1 VVNHSVLRR
10 LLSERLPLYWKL
22 RLKRAAFAPVGWALR
37 ASVRVR
43 ELAARLR
50 ESAEV
55 NGLDYGGD
63 KDAGARSRATE
74 VEPFGA
80 ADFLLLAHAARARKR
95 VEGVAERSEE
105 LTDARP
111 VRTSIV
117 VAVGDDVES
126 TFQCL
131 RSLVREVDL
140 TETEVLVV
148 NDASDASLDLTR
160 ELLAHFRGLVRVI
173 ERETNNGKVE
183 ESGGR
188 LVGAFNRG
196 AARAR
201 GAYLI
206 FLGGD
211 AVVSGGWLGALIETL
226 ERDARAGAAGAMS
239 LDASGRV
246 REAGA
251 IVWSDGETL
260 EYGRGL
266 SHEDRR
272 LAFAREVDYCSAAS
286 LVIRREL
293 FERLGGFDAH
303 YASDDYAAVGIC
315 MSVRAL
321 GYKVVYQPA
330 SRVARLDDTR
340 GVSERGRAADRE
352 RFRDSWREVLVR
364 EHHARDSSQA
374 ERAANRKWA
383 TQVAVFDDCIPTPDR
398 DAGSAR
404 MLHILRALSEWS
416 HPVLITLS
424 KQSWPDYESALRR
437 EGIETAR
444 ALDFMRLVRERRFR
458 AAILSRPHVAEGLLK
473 PIRRADPRT
482 RIVFDMVDAHSLRL
496 SREHALTGDAA
507 LAREAE
513 RYRKLE
519 SRLARECDVV
529 WCASTADEEY
539 MERLAP
545 GVRTKVVPTIHPP
558 GERGLPFE
566 EREHILFVGNFRHR
580 PNADAVH
587 FYAREVLP
595 RVRESLPAIELLLIG
610 DNAPKEFAA
619 YEGVRVL
626 GYVPDI
632 ETVLARARVSVA
644 PLRFGAGI
652 NGKIGE
658 ALAHGLPVVTTT
670 IGAAGIGLRD
680 GEEALIADS
689 PEELTAATVRLYTD
703 AALWQR
709 LSDKGY
715 AHVER
720 NFSPRVVRK
729 VVNDSVRGLLGHFE
743 ESLTAPRA
751 PTQTRDGLST
761 ESQ

>member
-1 VVNHSVLRR
+1 LKR
-10 LLSERLPLYWKL
+10 LLSERLPLHWKL
-22 RLKRAAFAPVGWALR
+22 RLRRAAFAPVGWALR
-37 ASVRVR
+37 ASARVR

-50 ESAEV
+50 ASAEA
-55 NGLDYGGD
+55 NGLDF
-63 KDAGARSRATE
+63 GAARDEDVRVSE

-80 ADFLLLAHAARARKR
+80 SDFLLLTHAARARKID
-95 VEGVAERSEE
+95 EGVAERSEE
-105 LTDARP
+105 VDEVRP

-117 VAVGDDVES
+117 VAVGDDVEL

-131 RSLVREVDL
+131 RSLAREVDL

-160 ELLAHFRGLVRVI
+160 ELLSHFRGLVRVI
-173 ERETNNGKVE
+173 ERETNGDAVDE
-183 ESGGR
+183 PGVGV
-188 LVGAFNRG
+188 VGALNRG

-211 AVVSGGWLGALIETL
+211 AVVQSGWLGALIETL
-226 ERDARAGAAGAMS
+226 ERDERAGAAGSIS
-239 LDASGRV
+239 LGARGRV

-260 EYGRGL
+260 QYGRGL
-266 SHEDRR
+266 SPEDRR

-286 LVIRREL
+286 LIIRREM
-293 FERLGGFDAH
+293 FERLGGFDTR
-303 YASDDYAAVGIC
+303 YASDDYAAASIC
-315 MSVRAL
+315 MGVRSL
-321 GYKVVYQPA
+321 GQRVVYQPA
-330 SRVARLDDTR
+330 SRVTR
-340 GVSERGRAADRE
+340 FEGEGAHNVSERERAADRE
-352 RFRDSWREVLVR
+352 KFREKWRAALAR
-364 EHHARDSSQA
+364 EHHAHDPSQT
-374 ERAANRKWA
+374 ERAANRKWT
-383 TQVAVFDDCIPTPDR
+383 TQVAIFDDCIPTPDR

-424 KQSWPDYESALRR
+424 KQSRPDYERALWR

-444 ALDFMRLVRERRFR
+444 ARDFERLVRERRFR

-496 SREHALTGDAA
+496 AREHQLTGDPET
-507 LAREAE
+507 AREAE
-513 RYRKLE
+513 RYRRIE
-519 SRLARECDVV
+519 SRLARECEVV

-558 GERGLPFE
+558 HERGLPFE
-566 EREHILFVGNFRHR
+566 RREHILFVGNFRHR

-595 RVRESLPAIELLLIG
+595 RVRESLPEVELLLIG
-610 DNAPKEFAA
+610 DNAPPEFTA

-632 ETVLARARVSVA
+632 EPVLASARVSVA

-670 IGAAGIGLRD
+670 IGAAGIALRD

-689 PEELTAATVRLYTD
+689 PEALADATVRLYTD
-703 AALWQR
+703 ASLWQR

-729 VVNDSVRGLLGHFE
+729 VVNDSVRSLLGHFE

-751 PTQTRDGLST
+751 PAQARDGIST
-761 ESQ
+761 ES

>member
-1 VVNHSVLRR
+1 
-10 LLSERLPLYWKL
+10 
-22 RLKRAAFAPVGWALR
+22 
-37 ASVRVR
+37 VR
-43 ELAARLR
+43 ELVARVR
-50 ESAEV
+50 ESAEA
-55 NGLDYGGD
+55 NGLDFVSARD
-63 KDAGARSRATE
+63 ARSRAPRI
-74 VEPFGA
+74 EPFGA
-80 ADFLLLAHAARARKR
+80 ADFLLLAHAARARK
-95 VEGVAERSEE
+95 VDDGVAERSEE

-117 VAVGDDVES
+117 VAVGDDVEL

-131 RSLVREVDL
+131 RSLAREVDL
-140 TETEVLVV
+140 SETEVLVV

-160 ELLAHFRGLVRVI
+160 ELLSHFRGLVRVI
-173 ERETNNGKVE
+173 ERKP
-183 ESGGR
+183 GGDSSDVPNR
-188 LVGAFNRG
+188 DFPDEWRRFIEACNRG
-196 AARAR
+196 AARAS
-201 GAYLI
+201 GKYLI
-206 FLGGD
+206 FLGGET
-211 AVVSGGWLGALIETL
+211 VVEHGWLCALIETL
-226 ERDARAGAAGAMS
+226 ERDARAGAAGSMA
-239 LDASGRV
+239 LDACGRV

-251 IVWSDGETL
+251 LVWSDGGTL

-266 SHEDRR
+266 SPEDRR

-293 FERLGGFDAH
+293 FERLGGFDTR
-303 YASDDYAAVGIC
+303 YASDDYAAADICVG
-315 MSVRAL
+315 VRSL
-321 GYKVVYQPA
+321 GRKVVYQPA
-330 SRVARLDDTR
+330 SRVTRFEGAR
-340 GVSERGRAADRE
+340 GVSERERAADRE
-352 RFRDSWREVLVR
+352 RFRDKWRAALAR
-364 EHHARDSSQA
+364 EHHAHDSSQT

-424 KQSWPDYESALRR
+424 KQSWPDYERALWR

-444 ALDFMRLVRERRFR
+444 ALDFERLVRERRFR

-496 SREHALTGDAA
+496 AREHQLTGDDAT
-507 LAREAE
+507 AREAE
-513 RYRKLE
+513 RYRKIE

-558 GERGLPFE
+558 HERGLPFE
-566 EREHILFVGNFRHR
+566 RREHILFVGNFRHR

-595 RVRESLPAIELLLIG
+595 RVRESLPSVELLLIG
-610 DNAPKEFAA
+610 GNAPPEFAA

-632 ETVLARARVSVA
+632 EPLLAASRVSVA

-689 PEELTAATVRLYTD
+689 PEDLADATVRLYTD
-703 AALWQR
+703 AALWRR
-709 LSDKGY
+709 LSDKGF

-751 PTQTRDGLST
+751 PAQARDGLNT
-761 ESQ
+761 ES

>member
-1 VVNHSVLRR
+1 LRQF
-10 LLSERLPLYWKL
+10 LSERLPLYWRL

-37 ASVRVR
+37 ASERVR

-55 NGLDYGGD
+55 NGLDFGGD
-63 KDAGARSRATE
+63 KDADARSRATQI
-74 VEPFGA
+74 EPFGA

-95 VEGVAERSEE
+95 VEDVAQRSEE
-105 LTDARP
+105 VTDARP

-140 TETEVLVV
+140 TEMEVLVV
-148 NDASDASLDLTR
+148 NGASDASLDLTR
-160 ELLAHFRGLVRVI
+160 ELLSHFRGLVRVI

-206 FLGGD
+206 LLGGD
-211 AVVSGGWLGALIETL
+211 AVVSPGWLGALIETL
-226 ERDARAGAAGAMS
+226 ERDARAGAAGSMS

-266 SHEDRR
+266 SPEDRR

-293 FERLGGFDAH
+293 FERLGGFDTR
-303 YASDDYAAVGIC
+303 YASDDYAAAGLC
-315 MSVRAL
+315 MGVRSL
-321 GYKVVYQPA
+321 GGKVVYQPA
-330 SRVARLDDTR
+330 SCVARRLDDTR
-340 GVSERGRAADRE
+340 GVSERERAADRE
-352 RFRDSWREVLVR
+352 RFRDKCRAALVR
-364 EHHARDSSQA
+364 EHHARDSSQT

-507 LAREAE
+507 TAREAE
-513 RYRKLE
+513 RYRKIE

-558 GERGLPFE
+558 RERGLPFK

-610 DNAPKEFAA
+610 DNAPPEFAA

-670 IGAAGIGLRD
+670 IGAAGIALRD

-689 PEELTAATVRLYTD
+689 PEDLADATVRLYTD

-729 VVNDSVRGLLGHFE
+729 VVNDSVRSLLGHFE
-743 ESLTAPRA
+743 ESLTAPREPA
-751 PTQTRDGLST
+751 QARDGLST
-761 ESQ
+761 ES

>member
-1 VVNHSVLRR
+1 
-10 LLSERLPLYWKL
+10 
-22 RLKRAAFAPVGWALR
+22 
-37 ASVRVR
+37 VRGIV
-43 ELAARLR
+43 ARLR
-50 ESAEV
+50 ESAEA
-55 NGLDYGGD
+55 NGLDFG
-63 KDAGARSRATE
+63 GARDADAHTHLPQ

-80 ADFLLLAHAARARKR
+80 ADFLLLSHAARARKDDE
-95 VEGVAERSEE
+95 VDPE
-105 LTDARP
+105 LHDQVGGQTLK
-111 VRTSIV
+111 TSIV
-117 VAVGDDVES
+117 LPAGDDVEL

-131 RSLVREVDL
+131 RSLAREVDL
-140 TETEVLVV
+140 SETEVIVV
-148 NDASDASLDLTR
+148 NDASASSADVTR
-160 ELLAHFRGLVRVI
+160 ELLSHFRGLVRVI
-173 ERETNNGKVE
+173 EHKPGGDP
-183 ESGGR
+183 SGVPNR
-188 LVGAFNRG
+188 DFPDEWRRFIEACNRG

-211 AVVSGGWLGALIETL
+211 AVVSPGWLGALIETL
-226 ERDARAGAAGAMS
+226 ERDVRAGAAGSIS
-239 LDASGRV
+239 LDARGRV
-246 REAGA
+246 REAGS
-251 IVWSDGETL
+251 IVWSDGETFQ
-260 EYGRGL
+260 YGRGL
-266 SHEDRR
+266 SPEDRR

-286 LVIRREL
+286 FIIRREL
-293 FERLGGFDAH
+293 FEKLGGFDAR
-303 YASDDYAAVGIC
+303 YASDDYAAASIC
-315 MSVRAL
+315 AGVRSL
-321 GYKVVYQPA
+321 GHKVVYQPA
-330 SRVARLDDTR
+330 SRVTR
-340 GVSERGRAADRE
+340 FEGAGVVSERARAADRE
-352 RFRDSWREVLVR
+352 RFRDQWREVLGR
-364 EHHARDSSQA
+364 EHLSHDISQT

-424 KQSWPDYESALRR
+424 KQSWPDYERALRS

-496 SREHALTGDAA
+496 AREHQLTGDAA
-507 LAREAE
+507 TAREAE
-513 RYRKLE
+513 RYRKIEL
-519 SRLARECDVV
+519 RLARECDVV

-539 MERLAP
+539 MEHLVP

-558 GERGLPFE
+558 HERGLPFE

-610 DNAPKEFAA
+610 DNAPPEFAA

-632 ETVLARARVSVA
+632 EPVLARARVSVA

-689 PEELTAATVRLYTD
+689 PEDLAAATVRLYTD

-729 VVNDSVRGLLGHFE
+729 VVNDSVRSLLGHFE
-743 ESLTAPRA
+743 ESLIAPRA
-751 PTQTRDGLST
+751 PAQARDGLST
-761 ESQ
+761 DS

>member
-1 VVNHSVLRR
+1 
-10 LLSERLPLYWKL
+10 
-22 RLKRAAFAPVGWALR
+22 
-37 ASVRVR
+37 VR

-55 NGLDYGGD
+55 NGLDFGGD
-63 KDAGARSRATE
+63 KDADARSRATE

-80 ADFLLLAHAARARKR
+80 ADFLLLAHAARARKD
-95 VEGVAERSEE
+95 VESVAERSEE
-105 LTDARP
+105 VTDARP

-160 ELLAHFRGLVRVI
+160 ELLSHFRGLVRVI
-173 ERETNNGKVE
+173 EHKPGGDP
-183 ESGGR
+183 SGVPNR
-188 LVGAFNRG
+188 DFPDEWRRFIEACNRG
-196 AARAR
+196 AVRAR
-201 GAYLI
+201 GKYVI

-211 AVVSGGWLGALIETL
+211 AVVSPGWLGALIETL
-226 ERDARAGAAGAMS
+226 ERDARAGAAGALS
-239 LDASGRV
+239 LDAGGRV

-286 LVIRREL
+286 LAIHREL
-293 FERLGGFDAH
+293 FERLGGFDTR
-303 YASDDYAAVGIC
+303 YASDDYAAAGLC
-315 MSVRAL
+315 MGVRSL
-321 GYKVVYQPA
+321 GYRVVYQPA
-330 SRVARLDDTR
+330 SRVTRRLDDTR

-352 RFRDSWREVLVR
+352 RFRDKWRAALAR
-364 EHHARDSSQA
+364 EHHARDSSQT

-444 ALDFMRLVRERRFR
+444 SLDFMRLVRERRFR

-513 RYRKLE
+513 RYRKIE

-539 MERLAP
+539 MERLAH

-595 RVRESLPAIELLLIG
+595 RVRESLPTVELLLIG
-610 DNAPKEFAA
+610 DNAPQEFVA

-670 IGAAGIGLRD
+670 IGAAGIALRD

-689 PEELTAATVRLYTD
+689 PEDLTDATVRLYTD
-703 AALWQR
+703 ASLWQR

-743 ESLTAPRA
+743 ESLTAPRTSPNA
-751 PTQTRDGLST
+751 QTF
-761 ESQ
+761 E